1 MRWTLKV
8 LRTYYAVFE
17 DEFFQH
23 CIFRKDFMHLMIQ
36 LKNRGKV
43 TDDEQIFSKDDKVDK
58 ANTFDED
65 NITAQCLIFFIAGYV
80 QAVTFFP
87 LGQKL
92 DDEFPD
98 TKLPQPQ

>member
-1 MRWTLKV
+1 
-8 LRTYYAVFE
+8 
-17 DEFFQH
+17 
-23 CIFRKDFMHLMIQ
+23 MHLMIQ

-80 QAVTFFP
+80 QAVTF
-87 LGQKL
+87 LNHHCVQIIITL
-92 DDEFPD
+92 W
-98 TKLPQPQ
+98 Q